1 MLLVRTAKFL
11 PFAIARPGRAPRLFQ
26 VKVASFRETYSC
38 QEVRSVRTGTANLF
52 QELAMLDATGAPAAR
67 DCFDLLDACHI
78 LTVVRLGA
86 AQRLPT
92 GRAGRS

>member
-1 MLLVRTAKFL
+1 MRSAKFL
-11 PFAIARPGRAPRLFQ
+11 RFAIACHGRAPRLFQ
-26 VKVASFRETYSC
+26 VKVASYRQTYPYE
-38 QEVRSVRTGTANLF
+38 EVRLVSIGTSNLF
-52 QELAMLDATGAPAAR
+52 QEHAMPDAIGAPAAR

-78 LTVVRLGA
+78 LTVVRLGT